1 MTFHRRAL
9 AAAVSIPLF
18 SSPLLAAGLDY
29 PWSSTSSMGTAGAN
43 AAEAADPSTIYANPA
58 GITRFHH
65 RIKSDS
71 FQGLNIQ
78 GKFRDEGS
86 TKANGNPSVDDNNNG
101 QIDGSEGAN
110 LNGGSYHPK
119 LIGGGQLFV
128 ALPKDDMVTLG
139 FGLFV
144 PYGANIN
151 YKNDWAGRYN
161 TDRGAIESVIL
172 NPMAAIRFDDK
183 HSVAVGADVQLMH
196 VNLKIGV
203 DIREGISQIGQQTIS
218 SGNGTPLGALAG
230 PFCQS
235 VPAACRTLGDAVVGS
250 QGGYDVNG
258 VPWLNVEGFSIGLG
272 YNLGYMFT
280 MDDRTRFSLGYR
292 SAIAQTVHARADW
305 NFDAVSGAL
314 PNPSNPTQGVDAKTF
329 IESSIRP
336 DTDATIRIKT
346 PDSLIAG
353 VFHQLNEKIDL
364 MATATFTGYSSID
377 ELRVR
382 FEDRTAP
389 GGSTVKQGDGVSRTQ
404 FRDTIKV
411 AVGANYR
418 LNDRVMLRTGF
429 AFDQTPVRGPEN
441 RSAAAPDANRYVY
454 TVGMNYRI
462 NSKFTADLAYGL
474 IFLEDARANYTD
486 QCTPAGFFSP
496 DGTTAN
502 ADTSRPNACTGNGGT
517 IKGLYYD
524 TVVQSL
530 GAQLNHKF

>member
-1 MTFHRRAL
+1 
-9 AAAVSIPLF
+9 
-18 SSPLLAAGLDY
+18 
-29 PWSSTSSMGTAGAN
+29 MGTAGAN
-43 AAEAADPSTIYANPA
+43 AAEAADPSTIFSNPA

-65 RIKSDS
+65 RIKTDS

-101 QIDGSEGAN
+101 QIDGTEAAH
-110 LNGGSYHPK
+110 LNGGTYHPK

-151 YKNDWAGRYN
+151 YKSDWAGRYN

-203 DIREGISQIGQQTIS
+203 DIREGISQ
-218 SGNGTPLGALAG
+218 
-230 PFCQS
+230 
-235 VPAACRTLGDAVVGS
+235 
-250 QGGYDVNG
+250 GGYQVNG

-280 MDDRTRFSLGYR
+280 MDDRTRFSLSYR

-305 NFDAVSGAL
+305 NFDAVSGSL

-346 PDSLIAG
+346 PDSLTAG
-353 VFHQLNEKIDL
+353 LFRQLNEKIDL

-404 FRDTIKV
+404 FRDTIKL

-418 LNDRVMLRTGF
+418 LNDQFMLRTGF
-429 AFDQTPVRGPEN
+429 AFDQTPVRGPES

-454 TVGMNYRI
+454 TVGINYRI

-474 IFLEDARANYTD
+474 IFLQDARANYTD
-486 QCTPAGFFSP
+486 QCTPAGFYSP

-517 IKGLYYD
+517 DKGLYYD
-524 TVVQSL
+524 TVVQSF